1 MSRPK
6 NMIPTIF
13 QVSRAAPLLLVSD
26 IHIIPSDKRAER
38 TSTAATG
45 MRSTAVVVGFLARG
59 PVFIPGNAR
68 LGSHRRVRRLTA
80 AGIDSCTF
88 LFRPFRI
95 LPGVVDVTSRP
106 RVPRNAPRF
115 SSLERILGARTR
127 RIVIAREE
135 SDDGEALRVLD
146 VILILARISKGVI
159 FVLCPFFLG
168 R

>member
-1 MSRPK
+1 MILHLVESRLFSRK
-6 NMIPTIF
+6 TRSHVTFHYRTSELYNHDGGSR
-13 QVSRAAPLLLVSD
+13 VSSEKHDSERRFSRSLARRLSPPRLGY
-26 IHIIPSDKRAER
+26 IIPSDKRAER

-68 LGSHRRVRRLTA
+68 LGSHRLTA

-115 SSLERILGARTR
+115 VPRAHFIGARTR
-127 RIVIAREE
+127 RIVIAREK
-135 SDDGEALRVLD
+135 R
-146 VILILARISKGVI
+146 
-159 FVLCPFFLG
+159 
-168 R
+168 